1 MMSDNLSII
10 IDYINDNLR
19 FGSKLNIEKV
29 EELFKKYQVS
39 DSEIEAVFT
48 ELKSLNIEIV
58 HSKESFNEKISRL
71 FKYIGPNKEL
81 RETNLNK
88 WFETEKIDH
97 DMQKRIR
104 HSLNISGYTIINEV
118 HVDINFEDFNFLDE
132 LNFEELDVLLDND
145 SFNAEV
151 SKLKNVIDKSHNLEY
166 LVDLHSSKED
176 FRKREQA
183 LDNLVNANKKLVWE
197 IALKYKQFST
207 NSFDNSDMY
216 QAGMLGLMKAAEKFD
231 ISKGNQFSTYATWWV
246 RQSITRSIADYSTT
260 IRIPVH
266 MRDKI
271 IKYVR
276 TENKFWNENGRVASK
291 EELADLLDISLEKV
305 NDLQVYHDVANLTS
319 LDIPIGADEGSFLGE
334 FIPDDKHQSPEKSAE
349 EGALKIE
356 LKEICEGILTP
367 KETRILNFRFGLIG
381 GRTHTLE
388 EIGRVENVTRERIR
402 QIEAKAIGKLQNPEI
417 LERLRDFYYDTE

>member
-39 DSEIEAVFT
+39 DSEKESVFT

-58 HSKESFNEKISRL
+58 YSKESFNEKISRL

-97 DMQKRIR
+97 DMQKQIR

-118 HVDINFEDFNFLDE
+118 HRDINFEDFHFLDE
-132 LNFEELDVLLDND
+132 FNFEELDVLLDNN
-145 SFNAEV
+145 SFNDEV
-151 SKLKNVIDKSHNLEY
+151 SKLKNVVDKSHNLEY

-197 IALKYKQFST
+197 IALRYKQLST
-207 NSFDNSDMY
+207 VSFDNSDMY

-266 MRDKI
+266 MREKI
-271 IKYVR
+271 IKYVS

-291 EELADLLDISLEKV
+291 EELADLLGISSEEV
-305 NDLQVYHDVANLTS
+305 NDLQIYRDVANLTS

-349 EGALKIE
+349 EGALRRE
-356 LKEICEGILTP
+356 LKEICEGRLTS
-367 KETRILNFRFGLIG
+367 KETRILNFRFGFID

-388 EIGRVENVTRERIR
+388 EIGHVENVTRERIR
-402 QIEAKAIGKLQNPEI
+402 QIEAKAISKLQNPKI
-417 LERLRDFYYDTE
+417 LERLRDFYYDRK

>member
-1 MMSDNLSII
+1 MSDNLSII

-29 EELFKKYQVS
+29 EELFKKYRVS
-39 DSEIEAVFT
+39 DSEMESVFT
-48 ELKSLNIEIV
+48 ELNSLNIEIV
-58 HSKESFNEKISRL
+58 HSKGAFNEKISRL

-81 RETNLNK
+81 RETKLNK
-88 WFETEKIDH
+88 WFETEKIDR

-118 HVDINFEDFNFLDE
+118 HRDINFEDFDFLDE
-132 LNFEELDVLLDND
+132 FNFEELDVVLDND
-145 SFNAEV
+145 SFNDEV
-151 SKLKNVIDKSHNLEY
+151 SKLKNVVDKSHNLEY

-197 IALKYKQFST
+197 IALRYKQFST
-207 NSFDNSDMY
+207 VSFDNSDMY
-216 QAGMLGLMKAAEKFD
+216 QAGVLGLMKAAEKFD

-266 MRDKI
+266 MREKI
-271 IKYVR
+271 IKYVS

-291 EELADLLDISLEKV
+291 EELANLLGISSEEV
-305 NDLQVYHDVANLTS
+305 NYLQVYQDVANLTS

-334 FIPDDKHQSPEKSAE
+334 FIPDDKHRSPEKSAE
-349 EGALKIE
+349 EGELKRE
-356 LKEICEGILTP
+356 LKEICEGRLTP
-367 KETRILNFRFGLIG
+367 KETRILNFRFGFID

-388 EIGRVENVTRERIR
+388 EIGHVENVTRERIR
-402 QIEAKAIGKLQNPEI
+402 QIEAKAISKLQNPKI
-417 LERLRDFYYDTE
+417 LERLRDFYYDRK